1 MSESL
6 VSVPVALGE
15 LFDKI
20 TILQIKRE
28 RIADPAKVGNVQRE
42 LALLQEVAA
51 AFAAGPHKEP
61 LALLVRELHAING
74 TLWDLENEV
83 RAFARTDTF
92 EAPFIAAARDIYA
105 GNDRRAAVKRDI
117 NRLLGSALVEEKDHS
132 GGRPAA

>member
-1 MSESL
+1 MSEAL
-6 VSVPVALGE
+6 VSIPVALGE

-28 RIADPAKVGNVQRE
+28 RIADAAKLANVRRE

-51 AFAAGPHKEP
+51 AFADGPHQQP
-61 LALLVRELHAING
+61 LAPLVRDLHAING

-83 RAFARTDTF
+83 RAFARAGTF
-92 EAPFIAAARDIYA
+92 EAPFIAAARAIYA